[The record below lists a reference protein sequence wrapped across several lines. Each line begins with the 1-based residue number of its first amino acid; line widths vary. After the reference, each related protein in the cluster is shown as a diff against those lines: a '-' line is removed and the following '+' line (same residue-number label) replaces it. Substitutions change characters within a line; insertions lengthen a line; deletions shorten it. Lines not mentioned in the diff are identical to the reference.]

1 MGREFVGI
9 FDEWVHTYDDSV
21 SGKDEEYKD
30 VFVKYN
36 EILQAVADAAVGP
49 VVEFGVGTGNLTEK
63 LLGRGL
69 EVVGI
74 EPNQAMREVVAEK
87 LKDLTVTD
95 GDFLEFDAGVMP
107 QSFVSS
113 YAFHHLTDAEKARAF
128 QIYAEQL
135 PAGGKVVFADTLFES
150 EDAKKEII
158 AFEQAR
164 GHANLVEDLNREY
177 LLFPIPLTKTVV
189 FAPEYVYRYAVG
201 NADQSIN
208 PSTFAN
214 RYAHHDRVI
223 RRMLNYYKE
232 NLPTMGA
239 GQQRYMKSLFERHLL
254 QSHYLLSLV
263 WDPDRSRGL
272 KRARDFDAFLRN
284 LDPGMWKACGKRY
297 LAVFVA
303 RKKGFDPS
311 RIRKPVSIDDG
322 GRTFRALRIRGCR
335 KIIHTLKESKLAVS
349 LRRSEKVR
357 SMYQKA
363 RGDR

>member
-87 LKDLTVTD
+87 LKELTVTD
-95 GDFLEFDAGVMP
+95 GDFLEFDAGATP
-107 QSFVSS
+107 RSFVSS
-113 YAFHHLTDAEKARAF
+113 YAFHHSTDAEKARAF
-128 QIYAEQL
+128 QIYAAQL

-177 LLFPIPLTKTVV
+177 YTTVPVMEKLITDAGFTAELSKMNNYVFLIDATK
-189 FAPEYVYRYAVG
+189 
-201 NADQSIN
+201 
-208 PSTFAN
+208 
-214 RYAHHDRVI
+214 
-223 RRMLNYYKE
+223 K
-232 NLPTMGA
+232 
-239 GQQRYMKSLFERHLL
+239 
-254 QSHYLLSLV
+254 
-263 WDPDRSRGL
+263 
-272 KRARDFDAFLRN
+272 
-284 LDPGMWKACGKRY
+284 
-297 LAVFVA
+297 
-303 RKKGFDPS
+303 
-311 RIRKPVSIDDG
+311 
-322 GRTFRALRIRGCR
+322 
-335 KIIHTLKESKLAVS
+335 
-349 LRRSEKVR
+349 
-357 SMYQKA
+357 
-363 RGDR
+363 

>member
-1 MGREFVGI
+1 MGREFVEI

-21 SGKDEEYKD
+21 NGKDEEYKD

-63 LLGRGL
+63 LLVRGL

-95 GDFLEFDAGVMP
+95 GDFLEFEAGVTP

-177 LLFPIPLTKTVV
+177 YTTVPV
-189 FAPEYVYRYAVG
+189 MEKLIT
-201 NADQSIN
+201 D
-208 PSTFAN
+208 
-214 RYAHHDRVI
+214 
-223 RRMLNYYKE
+223 
-232 NLPTMGA
+232 A
-239 GQQRYMKSLFERHLL
+239 GFTVEL
-254 QSHYLLSLV
+254 
-263 WDPDRSRGL
+263 
-272 KRARDFDAFLRN
+272 
-284 LDPGMWKACGKRY
+284 
-297 LAVFVA
+297 
-303 RKKGFDPS
+303 
-311 RIRKPVSIDDG
+311 
-322 GRTFRALRIRGCR
+322 
-335 KIIHTLKESKLAVS
+335 SKLNNYVFLIDAT
-349 LRRSEKVR
+349 K
-357 SMYQKA
+357 K
-363 RGDR
+363 